1 MKNTANGRAHR
12 RIRGRLFA
20 LTLAAGASM
29 NGYAFAQAPVAPVPA
44 GQTAAQSVAPV
55 PAQAPAPAAAA
66 QSPAQP
72 PANGETPATNETA
85 AQGAAAQAGGDGA
98 QGSGSDDSKLT
109 STPGSKAL
117 GISILGNQEAPTS
130 LVIVPWKSSEL
141 GNALGNAPMLD
152 DSRQPVD
159 KDVFMRALRYYE
171 IRSEPAGHGGMTT
184 GGRENAA
191 AEGSATPPPA
201 ARRR

>member
-1 MKNTANGRAHR
+1 MRNTVQGTAQR
-12 RIRGRLFA
+12 RVRRRLCA
-20 LTLAAGASM
+20 LTLIAGASM
-29 NGYAFAQAPVAPVPA
+29 GGFATAQAPVAPVPA
-44 GQTAAQSVAPV
+44 GQTAGQPAGQTAAPTPPSTPTSTPAQSPT
-55 PAQAPAPAAAA
+55 PGEAPAA
-66 QSPAQP
+66 
-72 PANGETPATNETA
+72 TPAADVAA
-85 AQGAAAQAGGDGA
+85 AQGSDA
-98 QGSGSDDSKLT
+98 QGSGDDSKLT

-159 KDVFMRALRYYE
+159 KDVFMRSLRYYE